1 MFLLSTCQAGARG
14 AVITIKARCDLIL
27 GLNVALAAAISCRC
41 GSGYGSG
48 SGYRSG
54 SGYGFCEF
62 DPLGLYFFL
71 ELDALVHFLGE
82 A

>member
-14 AVITIKARCDLIL
+14 AVITIKARCELIL
-27 GLNVALAAAISCRC
+27 GLNVALAAAI
-41 GSGYGSG
+41 
-48 SGYRSG
+48 GYRSG